1 MVLQGLLQKGD
12 EEEDEYEKGNE
23 EEDEAENEKPE

>member
-12 EEEDEYEKGNE
+12 EEEDEYEKGDE

>member
-12 EEEDEYEKGNE
+12 EEEDEYEKGVE